1 MSKNDRQTDKFEI
14 DDEILEWE
22 QELGMSLD
30 EFDVEFPS
38 ESEIM
43 MTVDALRPHV
53 PRKENKWETLVASV
67 STVMKHSTRE
77 VFYFSPLFWGLNLLF
92 LLIGVTSTLFYEVD
106 PYLIMLYVAPLP
118 TFIGLIEVFKS
129 GNTEMAELEMSFR
142 FSLQEI
148 ILSRMVV
155 VGAFNITLNILLTIS
170 FAVLIPEV
178 MIGKLILYWA
188 TPFTIIAAIM
198 LVVASKFR
206 GAYTLTGGL
215 VVWTAVAV
223 FLAQQDVMERIETVS
238 AVVYILVTVA
248 ATIFILIKM
257 SRIYK
262 RGISYEFNH

>member
-1 MSKNDRQTDKFEI
+1 MIKNDRQTIKFEI
-14 DDEILEWE
+14 DDEILELE
-22 QELGMSLD
+22 QELEMSLD

-43 MTVDALRPHV
+43 MTVDGLRPHV
-53 PRKENKWETLVASV
+53 PKIENKWDTLVASV
-67 STVMKHSTRE
+67 STVMKYSTRE

-118 TFIGLIEVFKS
+118 TFIGMIEIFKS
-129 GNTEMAELEMSFR
+129 GNTEMAELEMSFK

-170 FAVLIPEV
+170 FAVLQPEV

-188 TPFTIIAAIM
+188 TPFTIVTAIM

-206 GAYTLTGGL
+206 GSYTLTGGL
-215 VVWTAVAV
+215 VVWTVVAL
-223 FLAQQDVMERIETVS
+223 FLVQQDVMERIETVS
-238 AVVYILVTVA
+238 AVVYIFVTVA

-262 RGISYEFNH
+262 RGISYEFNR